1 MNEIVPVRTIGG
13 YVPMVD
19 GPEKV
24 SGRAKYTADLAAPG
38 MLAARIFRSPYAHA
52 EILEVD
58 VSEAA
63 KLPGVKA
70 IVTGADCDKT
80 FGVLPIARTEHPLA
94 RDRVRYC
101 GEPVAAVAAVDDAT
115 AKEALRRIKL
125 KVRELPAYPSARAA
139 MAPDAIDLHGHRPK
153 NIERDVFFE
162 LGDVD
167 AAFAAADLVREGTYN
182 CAEVC
187 QNQME
192 MHAAVADYDVER
204 DRMTVH
210 ASTQVPYY
218 VHLML
223 SQILGMD
230 MSRIRVVKPYVG
242 GGFGCRTETLNVELI
257 AALLAHKAGGCVRL
271 VVNREETFITH
282 RGRPETDI
290 RLKIGMRRDGRI
302 TAVECECIQR
312 GGAHSGYGVVTIL
325 YAGSMLYAIYDL
337 HNVKYVGQRVL
348 TNTPPCGA
356 FRGHGTVD
364 IRFAFESLLDEM
376 AQALAVDP
384 FALRRANLLTA
395 PAFTDNDLMVNSYG
409 LPECLDWVEAASG
422 WKARR
427 GKLPRGKGLGM
438 ACSHYISGASK
449 PVNWT
454 GEPHATVKLKLD
466 FDGSIVLLTGAA
478 EIGQGSSTI
487 LVQSVAEVLGLDL
500 SRIRIVT
507 GDSDVVPKDNGSYSS
522 RVTFIVG
529 NAAIDAARNL
539 KAVLVAAA
547 ARRLEAKPEEIECL
561 GELYRAG
568 AQDKGL
574 TFNEVVAEALKD
586 SGTVIVGGTYST
598 IPESH
603 GGKKYRG
610 AAIGGTMGYSYS
622 AQVVEVS
629 VDEETGVVTVDKV
642 WVAHDCGKALNRLT
656 VEGQVQG
663 SVWMGMGQAM
673 SEEAAYHGGLMLT
686 ANMLDYRVPT
696 IQDSPPIEVGIV
708 ESNDPHGPFGAKEAG
723 EGSLAAFLPALTNA
737 IADATGLRFNDLPVT
752 PDRVFAAMENASR
765 ADAEGATAAL
775 DGRAAVLRSHSPAH
789 ARRVDPR
796 PRATFRQ
803 QSPWRRHRPDGEYP
817 ARHRRAAG
825 ARRDQRRQRTARHQG
840 GRAYAR
846 DRRRG
851 DALRPCRASGNGAP
865 LPGGGAGGRAYRRP
879 DPPQHGDGRRQSR
892 PRHPLHLLQSERMV
906 AGREPSLPQDHRRN
920 LPRRAEEPRRLLRH
934 FQRRPRPGAADARR
948 RDRYCRTGRP
958 PDHAACRSLYRLCAP
973 GRAGDG
979 DARRRQIFPV
989 AAPGR
994 DHHRG
999 AGEKHARP
1007 ALGLRQDP
1015 YPPLDRISG
1024 HRRRRG
1030 AAARGRDPRGSARR
1044 LHRHQSAPG
1053 AARRHRRTLRRRA
1066 RCAGLR
1072 RARRSRA
1079 RPDHGDED
1087 DVHARPLPPARRRR
1101 SGAAPAAAAVRRVV
1115 GRFAPSPYPS
1125 TLIAVQRARRGDGIS
1140 PRIPAA

>member
-1 MNEIVPVRTIGG
+1 VNEIVPAHNIGS

-24 SGRAKYTADLAAPG
+24 SGRAKYTADLVLPG
-38 MLAARIFRSPYAHA
+38 TLAGRILRSPYSHA

-58 VSEAA
+58 ISEAA
-63 KLPGVKA
+63 KLPGIKA

-80 FGVLPIARTEHPLA
+80 FGVLPVARTEHVLA
-94 RDRVRYC
+94 RERVRYR
-101 GEPVAAVAAVDDAT
+101 GEPIAAVAAIDDTT

-125 KVRELPAYPSARAA
+125 KVRELPAYHSAKEA
-139 MAPDAIDLHGHRPK
+139 MAPDAIAIHDRRPH
-153 NIERDVFFE
+153 NLERDVFFE
-162 LGDVD
+162 LGNVGP
-167 AAFAAADLVREGTYN
+167 AFAAADLVREGVYN

-192 MHAAVADYDVER
+192 MHAAIADYDAVR

-223 SQILGMD
+223 AQILDMD
-230 MSRIRVVKPYVG
+230 MSRIRVIKPHVG
-242 GGFGCRTETLNVELI
+242 GGFGCRTEALNVELI
-257 AALLAHKAGGCVRL
+257 AALLARKARGCVRL

-290 RLKIGMRRDGRI
+290 RLKLGMRKDGRI

-312 GGAHSGYGVVTIL
+312 GGAHSGYGIVTIL

-337 HNVKYVGQRVL
+337 DNVKYIGKRVL

-364 IRFAFESLLDEM
+364 VRFAFESLLDEM
-376 AQALAVDP
+376 ADALKLDP
-384 FALRRANLLTA
+384 FAVRRANLLHA
-395 PAFTDNDLMVNSYG
+395 PTFTPNDLMVNSYG
-409 LPECLDWVEAASG
+409 LPECLDWVERESG
-422 WKARR
+422 WNARK

-478 EIGQGSSTI
+478 EIGQGSSTV

-500 SRIRIVT
+500 SRIHIVS
-507 GDSDVVPKDNGSYSS
+507 GDSEVVPKDNGSYSS
-522 RVTFIVG
+522 RVTFMVG
-529 NAAIDAARNL
+529 NAAITAAQNL
-539 KAVLVAAA
+539 KAVLIAAA
-547 ARRLEAKPEEIECL
+547 ARKLDAKPGEIECL

-574 TFNEVVAEALKD
+574 TFNEVVTEALKD
-586 SGTVIVGGTYST
+586 SGTITVTGNYST

-673 SEEAAYHGGLMLT
+673 SEEAAYHDGLMVT

-696 IQDSPPIEVGIV
+696 IADSPPIEVGIV
-708 ESNDPHGPFGAKEAG
+708 ESIDPHGPFGAKEAG

-752 PDRVFAAMENASR
+752 PDRVFAALE
-765 ADAEGATAAL
+765 
-775 DGRAAVLRSHSPAH
+775 
-789 ARRVDPR
+789 
-796 PRATFRQ
+796 
-803 QSPWRRHRPDGEYP
+803 
-817 ARHRRAAG
+817 RRA
-825 ARRDQRRQRTARHQG
+825 RDRKSNGG
-840 GRAYAR
+840 GRA
-846 DRRRG
+846 
-851 DALRPCRASGNGAP
+851 
-865 LPGGGAGGRAYRRP
+865 
-879 DPPQHGDGRRQSR
+879 
-892 PRHPLHLLQSERMV
+892 
-906 AGREPSLPQDHRRN
+906 
-920 LPRRAEEPRRLLRH
+920 
-934 FQRRPRPGAADARR
+934 
-948 RDRYCRTGRP
+948 
-958 PDHAACRSLYRLCAP
+958 
-973 GRAGDG
+973 
-979 DARRRQIFPV
+979 
-989 AAPGR
+989 
-994 DHHRG
+994 
-999 AGEKHARP
+999 
-1007 ALGLRQDP
+1007 
-1015 YPPLDRISG
+1015 
-1024 HRRRRG
+1024 
-1030 AAARGRDPRGSARR
+1030 
-1044 LHRHQSAPG
+1044 
-1053 AARRHRRTLRRRA
+1053 
-1066 RCAGLR
+1066 
-1072 RARRSRA
+1072 
-1079 RPDHGDED
+1079 
-1087 DVHARPLPPARRRR
+1087 
-1101 SGAAPAAAAVRRVV
+1101 
-1115 GRFAPSPYPS
+1115 
-1125 TLIAVQRARRGDGIS
+1125 
-1140 PRIPAA
+1140 

>member
-1 MNEIVPVRTIGG
+1 MNEIVPSHNIGT

-24 SGRAKYTADLAAPG
+24 SGRAKYTADLVLPG
-38 MLAARIFRSPYAHA
+38 MLAGRILRSPYSHA

-58 VSEAA
+58 VSEAV
-63 KLPGVKA
+63 KLPGVRA
-70 IVTGADCDKT
+70 IVTGADCDKC
-80 FGVLPIARTEHPLA
+80 FGVLPVARTEHVLA
-94 RDRVRYC
+94 RERVRYR
-101 GEPVAAVAAVDDAT
+101 GEPVAAVAAIDDAT

-125 KVRELPAYPSARAA
+125 KVRELPAYHTAQEAL
-139 MAPDAIDLHGHRPK
+139 APNAVTIHERRPH
-153 NIERDVFFE
+153 NIERDVLFE
-162 LGDVD
+162 LGDVE
-167 AAFAAADLVREGTYN
+167 AAFAGADLLREGTYN

-192 MHAAVADYDVER
+192 MHAAIADYDAVRE
-204 DRMTVH
+204 RMTVH

-223 SQILGMD
+223 AQILDMD
-230 MSRIRVVKPYVG
+230 MSRIRVIKPHVG
-242 GGFGCRTETLNVELI
+242 GGFGCRTEALNVELI
-257 AALLAHKAGGCVRL
+257 AALLARKAGGCVRL

-290 RLKIGMRRDGRI
+290 RLKIGMRKDGRI

-312 GGAHSGYGVVTIL
+312 GGAHSGYGIVTIL
-325 YAGSMLYAIYDL
+325 YSGSMLYAIYDL
-337 HNVKYVGQRVL
+337 DNVKYIGKRVL

-364 IRFAFESLLDEM
+364 VRFAFESLLDEM
-376 AQALAVDP
+376 AAALKLDP
-384 FALRRANLLTA
+384 FAVRRANLLRA
-395 PAFTDNDLMVNSYG
+395 PTFTPNDLMVNSYG
-409 LPECLDWVEAASG
+409 LPECLDWVERESG
-422 WKARR
+422 WKARG

-478 EIGQGSSTI
+478 EIGQGSSTV

-500 SRIRIVT
+500 SRIRIVS
-507 GDSDVVPKDNGSYSS
+507 GDSEVVPKDNGSYSS
-522 RVTFIVG
+522 RVTFMVG
-529 NAAIDAARNL
+529 NAAIEAAQNL

-547 ARRLEAKPEEIECL
+547 ARKLDAKPGEIECL

-574 TFNEVVAEALKD
+574 TFNEVVTEALKD
-586 SGTVIVGGTYST
+586 TGTITVTGNYST

-673 SEEAAYHGGLMLT
+673 SEEAAYHEGLMVT

-737 IADATGLRFNDLPVT
+737 IADAIGMRFNDLPVT
-752 PDRVFAAMENASR
+752 PDRVFEAIEKR
-765 ADAEGATAAL
+765 K
-775 DGRAAVLRSHSPAH
+775 
-789 ARRVDPR
+789 
-796 PRATFRQ
+796 
-803 QSPWRRHRPDGEYP
+803 
-817 ARHRRAAG
+817 
-825 ARRDQRRQRTARHQG
+825 
-840 GRAYAR
+840 
-846 DRRRG
+846 
-851 DALRPCRASGNGAP
+851 
-865 LPGGGAGGRAYRRP
+865 
-879 DPPQHGDGRRQSR
+879 
-892 PRHPLHLLQSERMV
+892 
-906 AGREPSLPQDHRRN
+906 
-920 LPRRAEEPRRLLRH
+920 RAEE
-934 FQRRPRPGAADARR
+934 
-948 RDRYCRTGRP
+948 
-958 PDHAACRSLYRLCAP
+958 
-973 GRAGDG
+973 
-979 DARRRQIFPV
+979 
-989 AAPGR
+989 
-994 DHHRG
+994 
-999 AGEKHARP
+999 KP
-1007 ALGLRQDP
+1007 AKKNG
-1015 YPPLDRISG
+1015 G
-1024 HRRRRG
+1024 G
-1030 AAARGRDPRGSARR
+1030 
-1044 LHRHQSAPG
+1044 
-1053 AARRHRRTLRRRA
+1053 
-1066 RCAGLR
+1066 
-1072 RARRSRA
+1072 
-1079 RPDHGDED
+1079 
-1087 DVHARPLPPARRRR
+1087 
-1101 SGAAPAAAAVRRVV
+1101 
-1115 GRFAPSPYPS
+1115 
-1125 TLIAVQRARRGDGIS
+1125 
-1140 PRIPAA
+1140 